1 MLPVIGI
8 VLVPGILWGWFFYN
22 LHRYKKVRISL
33 LLILFVGGMGSGF
46 FALVLNHIIE
56 KYTLFWPGAIGT
68 NFDILG
74 KNIPIFSSVFWF
86 FVGINEEFAK
96 FIVLMVFVFPSRHL
110 GEKFDG
116 ILFSVIVALGFAV
129 MENFYYLDH
138 YGITVVIMRTII
150 TVPAHAFMSIPMG
163 YFVAK
168 SRLAIDSR
176 RESKF
181 GLINPCFLLF
191 FGLTVTMRF
200 SFLHFFLRF
209 YIFIL
214 TVTIRFCALR
224 FLRFYVSPLIKI
236 CLHAKFWASSSKIEL
251 VTVNFEYFTFSCFLA
266 AGGQDLLACKIS
278 GF

>member
-1 MLPVIGI
+1 MLPVLGI

-22 LHRYKKVRISL
+22 LHRYKKVHMPL
-33 LLILFVGGMGSGF
+33 LLILFLAGMGSGF

-116 ILFSVIVALGFAV
+116 ILFSVIIALGFAV

-150 TVPAHAFMSIPMG
+150 TVPAHAFMSVPMG

-168 SRLAIDSR
+168 SRLEINSK

-181 GLINPCFLLF
+181 GLIITCMFLLF
-191 FGLTVTMRF
+191 GWAFS
-200 SFLHFFLRF
+200 SFLHGLYDFLLSLNMEKIAYLFIFLMGLISF
-209 YIFIL
+209 YF
-214 TVTIRFCALR
+214 
-224 FLRFYVSPLIKI
+224 
-236 CLHAKFWASSSKIEL
+236 
-251 VTVNFEYFTFSCFLA
+251 
-266 AGGQDLLACKIS
+266 CKIALKES
-278 GF
+278 KKKVFKNNLI

>member
-8 VLVPGILWGWFFYN
+8 VLVPGLLWGWFFYT
-22 LHRYKKVRISL
+22 LHHYKKVYIPL
-33 LLILFVGGMGSGF
+33 LLILFLAGMGSGF
-46 FALVLNHIIE
+46 VALLLNHIIE
-56 KYTLFWPGAIGT
+56 KYTLFWPGAIG
-68 NFDILG
+68 NNLSFLG
-74 KNIPIFSSVFWF
+74 KDIPILSSVFWF
-86 FVGINEEFAK
+86 IVGINEEFAK
-96 FIVLMVFVFPSRHL
+96 FIVLIAFVFPSRHL

-168 SRLAIDSR
+168 SRLEIDSR

-191 FGLTVTMRF
+191 FGLIF
-200 SFLHFFLRF
+200 SSFLHGLYDLFLSLNMERLAYMFIFLMGSISF
-209 YIFIL
+209 YL
-214 TVTIRFCALR
+214 
-224 FLRFYVSPLIKI
+224 
-236 CLHAKFWASSSKIEL
+236 
-251 VTVNFEYFTFSCFLA
+251 
-266 AGGQDLLACKIS
+266 CKIS
-278 GF
+278 LNDSKKNFLKRI